1 MKILQDIFNT
11 LFRLALSKTAVNT
24 YFVFFGNGLSAF
36 FAFIFTV
43 IYTNNLSWADVGYF
57 SALLSLLLLV
67 SDLADVGIG
76 TSLSNFLPPLEST
89 REKLLAFLKTA
100 FFLQFIIALIATL
113 LLFLLS
119 GLLGEIL
126 FHREN
131 LNLLL
136 QITFV
141 GILFTIFAN
150 FCQYAL
156 SARQK
161 FIQVSFLS
169 AFGGLVRL
177 LLLFAIYIFAKI
189 NLSYTVYMQT
199 FSVLILLIMSILF
212 LGTDFL
218 KVKRI
223 SGDLIKL
230 LKFTSFLGI
239 ARGLTALASRLD
251 VLMIISLSGPTE
263 AGIYATAS
271 RIIAIYPLLSGSF
284 GTVIAPKLSTLS
296 EKKSLKKFM
305 LKVSMGTIG
314 LIGTVL
320 ILILFAKPFMLLL
333 FPQKGL
339 EAISVFQLLLVSMI
353 FFVGSLPAVS
363 LAVYFLKKPHILTV
377 NSVLQLIV
385 VFVGNLIF
393 IPKFGRLG
401 ASYSLIIAYGIT
413 LFSTSAMTLFYLRK
427 KLSNL

>member
-1 MKILQDIFNT
+1 MKIFRKLFDS

-43 IYTNNLSWADVGYF
+43 MYTNNLSWADVGYF

-67 SDLADVGIG
+67 SDLSDVGIG
-76 TSLSNFLPPLEST
+76 TSLSNFLPPLEGT
-89 REKLLAFLKTA
+89 REKLSAFLKTA
-100 FFLQFIIALIATL
+100 FFLQFIISAVVIFI
-113 LLFLLS
+113 LFLLT
-119 GLLGEIL
+119 GFLGEVL
-126 FHREN
+126 FHNEN
-131 LNLLL
+131 LKLLL
-136 QITFV
+136 QFTFV

-177 LLLFAIYIFAKI
+177 LLLFAVYIFSVI
-189 NLSYTVYMQT
+189 SLPSTVYMQT
-199 FSVLILLIMSILF
+199 FSVLILLIMSVLL

-223 SGDLIKL
+223 SGDLVKL

-284 GTVIAPKLSTLS
+284 GTVIAPKLSTFS
-296 EKKSLKKFM
+296 EKKGLKNFM
-305 LKVSMGTIG
+305 MKVIMGTLG

-320 ILILFAKPFMLLL
+320 ALILFAKPFMLLL
-333 FPQKGL
+333 FPQKGM
-339 EAISVFQLLLVSMI
+339 EAISVFQLLLFSMI

-377 NSVLQLIV
+377 NSVLQLFV
-385 VFVGNLIF
+385 VFIGNLIF
-393 IPKFGRLG
+393 IPKFGRFG
-401 ASYSLIIAYGIT
+401 ATYSLIIAYSIT
-413 LFSTSAMTLFYLRK
+413 LFSTSAMTLFYLKK
-427 KLSNL
+427 KLSNP